1 MSPLMVPP
9 VLRTRLGA
17 DASEGLVEMFSL
29 YQQFSTERYEHRLA
43 QELSMVRIE
52 LERGLA
58 GIRVDMERMQTT
70 VVRWTVLLWFGQF
83 AAIVGVLQY
92 MTR

>member
-1 MSPLMVPP
+1 MSMLMVAPA
-9 VLRTRLGA
+9 LRARIGA
-17 DASEGLVEMFSL
+17 DGSEGLVEMFSL
-29 YQQFSTERYEHRLA
+29 YQQFATERYEHRLT
-43 QELSMVRIE
+43 QEVSMVRIE
-52 LERGLA
+52 IERGLA

>member
-1 MSPLMVPP
+1 MSTLMVPP
-9 VLRTRLGA
+9 QLRARLGA

-29 YQQFSTERYEHRLA
+29 YQQFSTERYEHRLT
-43 QELSMVRIE
+43 QEVSMVRIE

-83 AAIVGVLQY
+83 AAIVGVLHY